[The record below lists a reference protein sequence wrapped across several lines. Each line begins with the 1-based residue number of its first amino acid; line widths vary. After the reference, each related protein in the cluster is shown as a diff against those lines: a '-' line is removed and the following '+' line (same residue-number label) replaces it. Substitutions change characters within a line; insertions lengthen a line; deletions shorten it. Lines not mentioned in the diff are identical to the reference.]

1 MRKMYFSELSRRLR
15 EKGIETSLA
24 DTQKLDILL
33 CGRPVLFVS
42 SSSDIFLLPAGSQNE
57 EASELYHQVAVV
69 ADEVYEYVEAMQD
82 TPILHA
88 SGLNE
93 EFHLLA
99 DFGGAVLA
107 GRERENGQGYQF
119 VTWTWDYGRRGV
131 SHGHYYEG
139 DFQSAKQ
146 DFAVRSGLISKA
158 QLFSPE
164 QLTELYRATDFLLDE
179 GPAPE
184 EKQLKAIQE
193 ARTKIEYV
201 VPDLQSRLEQTQEQ
215 GQQMNI

>member
-1 MRKMYFSELSRRLR
+1 MTDR
-15 EKGIETSLA
+15 
-24 DTQKLDILL
+24 
-33 CGRPVLFVS
+33 
-42 SSSDIFLLPAGSQNE
+42 GS
-57 EASELYHQVAVV
+57 ATATTLK
-69 ADEVYEYVEAMQD
+69 D
-82 TPILHA
+82 
-88 SGLNE
+88 
-93 EFHLLA
+93 
-99 DFGGAVLA
+99 
-107 GRERENGQGYQF
+107 
-119 VTWTWDYGRRGV
+119 
-131 SHGHYYEG
+131 

-201 VPDLQSRLEQTQEQ
+201 VPDLQDRLEQGQEQ
-215 GQQMNI
+215 EPQMNL